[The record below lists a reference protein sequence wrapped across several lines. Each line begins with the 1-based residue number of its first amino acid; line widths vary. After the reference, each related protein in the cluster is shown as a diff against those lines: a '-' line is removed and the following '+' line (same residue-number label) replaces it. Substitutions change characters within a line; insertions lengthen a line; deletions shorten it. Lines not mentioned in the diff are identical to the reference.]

1 MDPFI
6 KIQSKLSFVR
16 LQDILIFVDPNQM
29 MEGMIKEMDKFDK
42 YRFQNFFEFSRE
54 QNLGRKCLTR
64 YINIKFQ

>member
-29 MEGMIKEMDKFDK
+29 MEGMIKKMDKFDK
-42 YRFQNFFEFSRE
+42 YRF
-54 QNLGRKCLTR
+54 
-64 YINIKFQ
+64 

>member
-42 YRFQNFFEFSRE
+42 YRFLEFFLES
-54 QNLGRKCLTR
+54 K
-64 YINIKFQ
+64 I

>member
-42 YRFQNFFEFSRE
+42 YRFLEFFRIFSR
-54 QNLGRKCLTR
+54 GKFRK
-64 YINIKFQ
+64 KMFD